1 MPERTTIQA
10 ISTTIGP
17 PPGSRPV
24 TGLPMIPLSGPP
36 YEEEDAVGRLPPVV
50 DPSGEFEEEGG
61 PDYIDGQEDVTDF
74 I

>member
-1 MPERTTIQA
+1 
-10 ISTTIGP
+10 
-17 PPGSRPV
+17 
-24 TGLPMIPLSGPP
+24 MIPLSGPP